1 VQYVCHRVAVTYL
14 GQIVE
19 EGSVEVIF
27 RYPRHPYSQALISA
41 YLFPDPHHRRVGNP
55 VASALQGEIYRA
67 RSTCRSAA
75 VSRAAARMPMPPAE
89 PRRSCLSRARM
100 GASCAAIASS
110 RPDRRVKAERNP
122 SLPEPENCL
131 RRRCRVPRKSS

>member
-1 VQYVCHRVAVTYL
+1 VQYVCHRVAVTYF

-55 VASALQGEIYRA
+55 VASALQGEISSPIDLPVGCRLASRCPHANAACRAAPQLLESCADGRVVRCHRVVAA
-67 RSTCRSAA
+67 RSTREGGAQSVAA
-75 VSRAAARMPMPPAE
+75 
-89 PRRSCLSRARM
+89 
-100 GASCAAIASS
+100 GA
-110 RPDRRVKAERNP
+110 
-122 SLPEPENCL
+122 
-131 RRRCRVPRKSS
+131 